1 MLGSRD
7 ASFPQLI
14 ESFPGLLQ
22 LPIESHVKLM
32 VEFLHHIGVPE
43 GCLGKLFLLF
53 PPLIFYDIEKE
64 VKPRL
69 LALQKVCISMMILI
83 YLLNRV
89 VGVKIAF
96 VCVVCYCGLVSL

>member
-1 MLGSRD
+1 MLGSWD

-69 LALQKVCISMMILI
+69 LALRKVHISLMILI
-83 YLLNRV
+83 YLLNH
-89 VGVKIAF
+89 VGGAKIAF
-96 VCVVCYCGLVSL
+96 HMCLCYCRLVSL